1 LGEKTHLTASYV
13 RSSAVGDLNDF
24 SSFYG
29 NVAQAIIRPNER
41 APLSFNAPNRFL
53 FWADI
58 QAPFK
63 FTISPVLDVH
73 SGFPYSVVNEQLDF
87 VGPRNKAGAFPRF
100 ASLDLEVL
108 RQVKL
113 PFTKHKGRA
122 GVRLFNLF
130 NSFNPMDI
138 QNNLASSHFGMFS
151 NNKDIQVRGKF
162 VIDF

>member
-1 LGEKTHLTASYV
+1 
-13 RSSAVGDLNDF
+13 
-24 SSFYG
+24 
-29 NVAQAIIRPNER
+29 
-41 APLSFNAPNRFL
+41 
-53 FWADI
+53 
-58 QAPFK
+58 
-63 FTISPVLDVH
+63 VLDVH

-87 VGPRNKAGAFPRF
+87 VGPRNKAGTFPRF

-113 PFTKHKGRA
+113 PFTKRKGRV

-130 NSFNPMDI
+130 NNFNPIDI